1 MARSLMTR
9 HTIAKVFGLIAAGL
23 IAWASLPATAQDVEQ
38 DEAVPL
44 RVGVHD
50 SPPFVMK
57 KDDGYVGMAI
67 DLWDL
72 VASELGYTYEYEEYE
87 TVREMIDA
95 TAAGEIDVAVSNLT
109 ITEARA
115 ARIEFTQ
122 PWYDSGLRIMV
133 SNEPGTTL
141 SKLLRGL
148 RDSGFLRAYAWL
160 AFAILFASLCFTL
173 FDRRFDSSFPKK
185 FTDGFAESFYTV
197 MTVATSGKPPKRKN
211 LFGWLGRMWQGLWLI
226 CGVMVVAFITS
237 SVTSVMTT
245 QSIRSGVRS
254 VQDLPGLNV
263 GVVSGSTAE
272 TFAANSGLTTIPF
285 ASISRSAQA
294 LLDGDIDAIIGDKPV
309 LEYYA
314 RTHASEPLTVVGAV
328 FNPEKYGFGLPPD
341 SPMRQAIT
349 VEVVGAQ
356 EDGALQNMIT
366 KYFGRN
372 P

>member
-1 MARSLMTR
+1 MVRCLKTR
-9 HTIAKVFGLIAAGL
+9 HTITAALGLIAACL
-23 IAWASLPATAQDVEQ
+23 IAWATLPANAQELEQ
-38 DEAVPL
+38 NAGVPL

-50 SPPFVMK
+50 SPPFVME
-57 KDDGYVGMAI
+57 KDGGYGGMAI
-67 DLWDL
+67 DLWEL
-72 VASELGYTYEYEEYE
+72 VAGDLGYNYEYQEYD

-133 SNEPGTTL
+133 SDHPGTTF
-141 SKLLRGL
+141 SKLLTGL

-160 AFAILFASLCFTL
+160 AFAILVASLCFTL
-173 FDRRFDSSFPKK
+173 FDRRFDSSFPRK

-245 QSIRSGVRS
+245 LSIRNGVRS
-254 VQDLPGLNV
+254 VLDLPGLDV
-263 GVVSGSTAE
+263 GVVEGSTAE
-272 TFAANSGLTTIPF
+272 AFAANSGLTTIPF
-285 ASISRSAQA
+285 SSISKSAQA

-314 RTHASEPLTVVGAV
+314 RTHASEPLSVVGAV
-328 FNPEKYGFGLPPD
+328 FNPEKYGFGLAPD

-356 EDGALQNMIT
+356 EDGELQDMIT
-366 KYFGRN
+366 RYFGRN